1 MERHPITQYW
11 KRYLGALVAA
21 VVIFAGLLWSH
32 SYFLAI
38 GAAVVLGVGYG
49 IYLTGEAS
57 NLPGTAGKKNKNVP
71 T

>member
-11 KRYLGALVAA
+11 KRYLAALMVA
-21 VVIFAGLLWSH
+21 VVIIALFLWSH
-32 SYFLAI
+32 SYLLAM
-38 GAAVVLGVGYG
+38 GAILVFGVGYG

>member
-11 KRYLGALVAA
+11 KRYLASLVTA
-21 VVIFAGLLWSH
+21 VVIFAVFLGSH
-32 SYFLAI
+32 SYLLAI
-38 GAAVVLGVGYG
+38 GTILVFGVGYT